1 MPLTHYY
8 SLHGVCTDFTIY
20 MYYDDTLATMT
31 KASVSHLYPPAL
43 STAWPGGTH
52 IELESE
58 VKISLTESWIVASH
72 RPTEHTERS
81 HQNEQ
86 VEHKLEKL
94 TRHLRGVSRRRLE
107 DMTRDAPVGCAL
119 F

>member
-1 MPLTHYY
+1 
-8 SLHGVCTDFTIY
+8 

-58 VKISLTESWIVASH
+58 VKISLTESWIVASQLTPPYGAH
-72 RPTEHTERS
+72 GAESSKRAGRAQARKADSSSAWSQSTEARGHDKRRPCGLCIVLS
-81 HQNEQ
+81 
-86 VEHKLEKL
+86 
-94 TRHLRGVSRRRLE
+94 
-107 DMTRDAPVGCAL
+107 
-119 F
+119 